1 MDLRVSIVI
10 CTYNRAAFLRR
21 TLHSLGRL
29 NYKNFEVIV
38 INGPSTDDTE
48 RVLEMYR
55 DMIKVGKNELANL
68 SISRNIGIAMAGGDV
83 VAFIDDD
90 AIPDVM
96 WLDDIVSLYE
106 DPSVGGV
113 GGKVIGPG
121 DDHFQ
126 FENGYVDIWGNADV
140 HCLDSDYNDPNGDRY
155 NMMLGTNCTFL
166 RKALVEAGGF
176 DEYYDYFH
184 DESDMCLRVVRA
196 GYAIRNHRRA
206 YIYHEYAKS
215 HIRAS
220 TFDPCHLNWYP
231 IAKNKAYFAVK
242 NSQGKAAESVRQ
254 EQLNKIENELLEN
267 YKAWKQEGIITG
279 KEYREYVD
287 TCKTAFAKGK
297 EDGHHLERQLRFDLD
312 QGALFQQY
320 RMDSATGAISIC
332 LLCRDDV
339 RGAVGGTAKYTMEL
353 AKGFVR
359 KGHLVHVITG
369 GDSDMDWME
378 NGISFHTIKP
388 KSVLD
393 CPELDNYPT
402 TYENLNYSYLAFKR
416 LERLNAKYG
425 IDVAE
430 SVLWNF
436 EGAVAARAMKNH
448 IPIVVRLQTPLLKV
462 CETLNWT
469 VTEDLQLFSDF
480 ERQLILNAG
489 SVIAISDHIKDTIN
503 EMYGVDFDKLN
514 TSKVYL
520 GVDENICT
528 PKRKEEDG
536 KLRVLFV
543 GRLERRKGIHTIF
556 EVLPRLMEEYPS
568 LEVSFIGNTD
578 IPDEKLQATY
588 KEHFQKNYGAMNW
601 AQRVF
606 FLGQVGN
613 EEKDQAFRD
622 CDIFVGPSLYE
633 SFGIILIEAM
643 SAAKPVIGCRI
654 GGMQEIVEDGETGFL
669 IEVENAEELYSRLK
683 LLLDDA
689 ELRVQMGQKGFAR
702 FNQTFSN
709 DAMVENTIQVYRKL
723 IANQS

>member
-1 MDLRVSIVI
+1 MADLTVSIVI
-10 CTYNRAAFLRR
+10 CTYNRAAFLQR
-21 TLHSLGRL
+21 TLHSLSRL
-29 NYKNFEVIV
+29 NYKKFEVIV

-48 RVLEMYR
+48 RVLKMYR
-55 DMIKVGKNELANL
+55 DTIKVGKNELANL
-68 SISRNIGIAMAGGDV
+68 SVSRNMGIALAGGDI

-106 DPSVGGV
+106 DASVGGA

-140 HCLDSDYNDPNGDRY
+140 HCSHSDYNDPNGDRY

-166 RKALVEAGGF
+166 RRALVEAGGF

-184 DESDMCLRVVRA
+184 DESDMCLRIVRA

-206 YIYHEYAKS
+206 YIHHEYAKS

-242 NSQGKAAESVRQ
+242 NSLGKAAEGIR
-254 EQLNKIENELLEN
+254 EKKLNEIESELLEN
-267 YKAWKQEGIITG
+267 YRAWKQEGRITG

-287 TCKTAFAKGK
+287 TCKTAFARGRD
-297 EDGHHLERQLRFDLD
+297 DGYHLERQLRFDLD
-312 QGALFQQY
+312 QGALFKQY
-320 RMDSATGAISIC
+320 QTDSATRAMSIC
-332 LLCRDDV
+332 LICRDDV

-353 AKGFVR
+353 AKGFIR

-369 GDSDMDWME
+369 GDSDIDWME
-378 NGISFHTIKP
+378 DGISFHAVKP
-388 KSVLD
+388 HPALD
-393 CPELDNYPT
+393 CPELDKYPT
-402 TYENLNYSYLAFKR
+402 TYENLNYSYLVFKR
-416 LERLNAKYG
+416 LEKLNAKYG

-436 EGAVAARAMKNH
+436 EGAVAARAMKEH
-448 IPIVVRLQTPLLKV
+448 IPVIVRLQTPLLKV
-462 CETLNWT
+462 CETQNWP
-469 VTEDLQLFSDF
+469 VTEDLGLFSDF
-480 ERQLILNAG
+480 ERQLILDAAG
-489 SVIAISDHIKDTIN
+489 VIAISDHIKDTIK
-503 EMYGVDFDKLN
+503 EMYGVDFDRLD
-514 TSKVYL
+514 TRKVYL
-520 GVDENICT
+520 GVDENTCA
-528 PKRKEEDG
+528 PMRKQADG
-536 KLRVLFV
+536 RQRVLFV

-556 EVLPRLMEEYPS
+556 EVLPRLMGEFPD

-578 IPDEKLQATY
+578 IPDEKLKCTY
-588 KEHFQKNYGAMNW
+588 KEYFQKEYGAMNW
-601 AQRVF
+601 AQRVS

-669 IEVENAEELYSRLK
+669 IEVEDTEELYFRIK
-683 LLLDDA
+683 QLLENA
-689 ELRVQMGQKGFAR
+689 ELRTQMGQRGFAR
-702 FNQTFSN
+702 FKQLFSN
-709 DAMVENTIQVYRKL
+709 DAMVENTIQVYRKV
-723 IANQS
+723 IGN